1 LNYVR
6 GTPAEIAAW
15 REDDEDSRANLV
27 IENMT
32 PAADEDAFYEMVL
45 EEGVPPPLVSQIVL
59 RLLGLPDADPRLA
72 ITPLNVAR

>member
-1 LNYVR
+1 MNYVR